1 MQQFHIAW
9 IEIDTTDPEDTAD
22 VTIWD
27 PLEHRIE
34 IFHADTGIAGTA
46 NRTDII
52 EAATELLQLDGYI
65 VHAVEPHAAGYAA
78 IVERSPG

>member
-1 MQQFHIAW
+1 MAQLQIAW
-9 IEIDTTDPEDTAD
+9 VDCTDGTAD

-27 PLEHRIE
+27 PLEHRME

-46 NRTDII
+46 NRDDII
-52 EAATELLQLDGYI
+52 EAATELLQMDGWR

-78 IVERSPG
+78 IVEKSPG